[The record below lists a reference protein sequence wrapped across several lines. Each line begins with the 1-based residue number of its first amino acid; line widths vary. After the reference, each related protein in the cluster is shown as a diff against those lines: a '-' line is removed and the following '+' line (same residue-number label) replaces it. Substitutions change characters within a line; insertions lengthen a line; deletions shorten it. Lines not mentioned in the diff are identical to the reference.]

1 MTDPPSEMGADF
13 STTFSTTL
21 WLEIVYFSHLELY
34 F

>member
-21 WLEIVYFSHLELY
+21 WLEIVYLVI
-34 F
+34 